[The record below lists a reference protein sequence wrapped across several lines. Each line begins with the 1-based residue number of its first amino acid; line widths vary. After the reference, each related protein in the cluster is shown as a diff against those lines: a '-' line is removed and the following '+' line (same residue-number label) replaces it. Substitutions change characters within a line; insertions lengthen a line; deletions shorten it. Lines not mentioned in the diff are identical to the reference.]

1 MLLSGPDY
9 SLLRQDGPTRFSIE
23 RRNSVL
29 HRGLNELRPHRFSM
43 PKLVASVARQLAYR
57 SAEPVTGVSVLM
69 PLANQADAEEM
80 TTALI
85 GLPNVDIFPALIPNL
100 FQQLGQLKG
109 RRVVVVVGDGDLPP
123 AAPFLRLSHSLALQS
138 PQLEQRFCQELV
150 ATFGKAHGELVPAGF
165 ERSRLIVEERPGKA
179 VPLHVAEPTLKAL
192 GKSWQT
198 LAQRPIGEVAPQPL
212 SAPSGWG
219 IGGALLV
226 EDQDHSSSPTLL
238 RAAESFAAL
247 SVRMASDEVQL
258 DTGRILR
265 ELAAAW
271 LAETADFDVS
281 MLRRLII
288 SVPWMAAAATISS
301 GFAMKGSPFPALCY
315 PDFLHGWQP
324 PLTAFELLSP
334 CDGPVLL
341 LHLGRYP
348 EVHMAAKWI

>member
-9 SLLRQDGPTRFSIE
+9 ILLRQDGPTRFSME
-23 RRNSVL
+23 SRNSVL

-69 PLANQADAEEM
+69 PLSNQVDAEEM
-80 TTALI
+80 TSALI

-100 FQQLGQLKG
+100 FQQLGQVKG
-109 RRVVVVVGDGDLPP
+109 RRLVVVVGDGDLPP
-123 AAPFLRLSHSLALQS
+123 AAPFLHLSHSLALQS
-138 PQLEQRFCQELV
+138 PQLEQRFCQELA
-150 ATFGKAHGELVPAGF
+150 ATFGKAHGELVPIGF

-179 VPLHVAEPTLKAL
+179 VPLHVAEPTLRAL
-192 GKSWQT
+192 AKSWQA
-198 LAQRPIGEVAPQPL
+198 LAQRHSGEVPPQPL

-226 EDQDHSSSPTLL
+226 EDQGQSKPKTPL
-238 RAAESFAAL
+238 RAAESFASL
-247 SVRMASDEVQL
+247 SVRMANNEVQL

-281 MLRRLII
+281 TLRRLII
-288 SVPWMAAAATISS
+288 SVPWMAAAATIGS

-324 PLTAFELLSP
+324 LLTAFELLSP
-334 CDGPVLL
+334 CDGPALL

-348 EVHMAAKWI
+348 EVHMAAKWT